1 MLENI
6 ASSYRLLGSSYRFA
20 LVAAFVGATACSA
33 PTFEPD
39 NAFSLGTGRAMAA
52 GATTQLSVTTPG
64 TADHTTSSNPAV
76 VSVTATSTSE
86 VSVTAGQPGSA
97 TLTVYDASNTV
108 LGTSDVE
115 VAATTTIALDTGVSN
130 DVTVLTGETYGEH
143 ATTLDSKGDDLVG
156 DGAIHFAY
164 QGALTSSGA
173 GDCLFGGDCGSF
185 AFVSAGDGEVVM
197 TAAWSPAT
205 TVLMV
210 HAVEALDSFTFA
222 QPSVEAT
229 ANGPVVDVG
238 ISMLSAGSPV
248 STVPRCTA
256 GDTST
261 VIVLPSLGLSEL
273 STAGESLEV
282 AGEAAGSTT
291 VTCTAGGQ
299 TATLAVTVH

>member
-1 MLENI
+1 MLRPI
-6 ASSYRLLGSSYRFA
+6 AFRSRFRLSPSLA
-20 LVAAFVGATACSA
+20 IVAALLGATACSA

-39 NAFSLGTGRAMAA
+39 NIFALGTGRAMAA
-52 GATTQLSVTTPG
+52 GASTQLSVTTPG

-76 VSVTATSTSE
+76 LSVTATSTSE

-97 TLTVYDASNTV
+97 TLTVYDASNTL
-108 LGTSDVE
+108 LGTTDVE
-115 VAATTTIALDTGVSN
+115 VVATTTIALDTGVPN
-130 DVTVLTGETYGEH
+130 DVTVLAGETYGLH
-143 ATTLDSKGDDLVG
+143 ATTLDARGDDLVG

-185 AFVSAGDGEVVM
+185 FFGNAGEGEVVM
-197 TAAWSPAT
+197 TAAWSSAT
-205 TVLMV
+205 TVV
-210 HAVEALDSFTFA
+210 TIHAVEALDSFTFA
-222 QPSVEAT
+222 QPSVEVA
-229 ANGPVVDVG
+229 ANGPVVTVAM
-238 ISMLSAGSPV
+238 SMLAAGSPV

-273 STAGESLEV
+273 STTGEGLGI
-282 AGEAAGSTT
+282 AGEAAGATT